1 MLIDYDGAGERE
13 AIATAYTLMLYE
25 QEFKADETPGI
36 TGNLIADVYG
46 VLDLRKAMTQM
57 DAHGNIVVLD
67 YTNDNWPAYLR
78 ALWAMLRTSSE
89 AKRARGIDVP
99 LTPRYTEW
107 VKTVGQVN
115 MSEIMSAVV
124 DECNRGLFRA
134 RATDS
139 GTTGEEH
146 EEAKASV
153 HDGADS
159 AHEDGHTALPDD

>member
-25 QEFKADETPGI
+25 QEFKADDAPGV
-36 TGNLIADVYG
+36 TGNMIADVFG
-46 VLDLRKAMTQM
+46 IIDLRKARTQV
-57 DAHGNIVVLD
+57 DAFGNVVVLD

-89 AKRARGIDVP
+89 SKRARGIDVP
-99 LTPRYTEW
+99 LTPRYEEW

-115 MSEIMSAVV
+115 MSEIMSAVM

-134 RATDS
+134 GATDS
-139 GTTGEEH
+139 GTTGERRQ
-146 EEAKASV
+146 EAGLSV
-153 HDGADS
+153 HDGDS
-159 AHEDGHTALPDD
+159 NAHEDGNDARRDD